1 VKFYGLRFTAEPP
14 STASFAATAAP
25 QAAQLGA
32 QPSLRS
38 QPRGERRRPPRAP
51 TRNFARGH
59 FEHSGSALPCE
70 RESFSSY

>member
-25 QAAQLGA
+25 QAVQLGA

-38 QPRGERRRPPRAP
+38 QPRAP

-70 RESFSSY
+70 RESF